1 MEYKYIIAYVIFTAL
16 LSLYG
21 YLEAPVCDSR
31 GNIIGDSYFTK
42 WKQKRWPSYFFRL
55 LKKI

>member
-1 MEYKYIIAYVIFTAL
+1 MEYKYIIDYIVFTAL

-42 WKQKRWPSYFFRL
+42 WKQKR
-55 LKKI
+55 